1 MDSQQKIAVII
12 PTWRRV
18 NQLKNLL
25 NALRKQ
31 IQYPHEVIVA
41 CRWND
46 SESIKTVN
54 EWPHYRCKIAYVY
67 DEGHL
72 PPLLAALEICE
83 SEIFCL
89 IDDDAVPDKSWI
101 QIFSKHFSDP
111 NIGCIGGR
119 INMYE
124 AVGKN
129 NEMVKTIDFIP
140 GKMAW
145 FGRSYNH
152 LPVNLNGSQLYDADC
167 FGGSNIAFR
176 SCLLKSAIDMT
187 LNLGTGAKYETDIAL
202 NIKEMGYRVVYDP
215 ELVVDHYA
223 APRAINIERGY
234 NAKQCHCYA
243 HNLTYLCLK
252 HLRWYGKVV
261 FLIYFFIGG
270 QWPCPAAL
278 TYLLSLL
285 GRNKITFREHLLPSL
300 QGRFDGIKSY
310 IHYLRKIH
318 SDPPNV

>member
-1 MDSQQKIAVII
+1 MNSQKEIAIVI

-18 NQLKNLL
+18 KQLTDLL
-25 NALRKQ
+25 NALREQ
-31 IQYPHEVIVA
+31 TQSPNEVIVA

-46 SESIKTVN
+46 DESIKTVN
-54 EWPHYRCKIAYVY
+54 EWPHYQCKIAHVH

-89 IDDDAVPDKSWI
+89 IDDDAIPNQNWI
-101 QIFSKHFSDP
+101 QRLSKHFSDP
-111 NIGCIGGR
+111 NVGCIGGR
-119 INMYE
+119 INMFE

-129 NEMVKTIDFIP
+129 NEMVKTADFIP
-140 GKMAW
+140 GRMSW

-152 LPVNLNGSQLYDADC
+152 LPVNLNGSKLYDADC

-176 SCLLKSAIDMT
+176 TRILRGAIDMT
-187 LNLGTGAKYETDIAL
+187 LNLGTAAKYETDIAL
-202 NIKEMGYRVVYDP
+202 NIREMGYRVVYDP
-215 ELVVDHYA
+215 ELIVDHYA

-252 HLRWYGKVV
+252 HLRWYGKAV
-261 FLIYFFIGG
+261 FLVYFFIGG
-270 QWPCPAAL
+270 QWPCPAPL

-285 GRNKITFREHLLPSL
+285 GRNKITIREQLLPSI
-300 QGRFDGIKSY
+300 QGRFEGIKSY
-310 IHYLRKIH
+310 IHYLQKTH
-318 SDPPNV
+318 SNPPNV